1 MKTKITL
8 LLIAT
13 ATVAHANL
21 IDLTP
26 GGFNINN
33 GFPPEFNRFVGLEAT
48 RQITFFDSAA
58 HGFFAPPPVY
68 LDGWVSK
75 FGALN
80 GGTYFFTDLFGHDTS
95 TANVSW
101 DFSSL
106 PGWSMR
112 MILVEGGDGPNAWDN
127 LYAVGPRFLITNPG
141 DMVALHDGAIISS
154 IAFYG
159 RTPTSPV
166 PDTGSTLMLLGIA
179 LLILP
184 LWKLR
189 KHCGAN

>member
-26 GGFNINN
+26 GGYSPND
-33 GFPPEFNRFVGLEAT
+33 GLPPEFLRAVNLEY
-48 RQITFFDSAA
+48 RHQITFFDSVT
-58 HGFFAPPPVY
+58 PS
-68 LDGWVSK
+68 GWVSQ
-75 FGALN
+75 FGHLN
-80 GGTYFFTDLFGHDTS
+80 GGTNFFTDLIGNGGP

-101 DFSSL
+101 DFNSL
-106 PGWSMR
+106 PGYGMR
-112 MILVEGGDGPNAWDN
+112 ILLVERSDGQTDWAN
-127 LYAVGPRFLITNPG
+127 LYAVGTRFLITDPG
-141 DMVALHDGAIISS
+141 DMITLHDGVNISS

-179 LLILP
+179 LLALP

-189 KHCGAN
+189 RHRGANC